1 MAFWSF
7 ASMAAALSGSNDL
20 ITCPVAGLIV
30 AIAMVGLPN
39 ATWPKCLGRSEG
51 FVTENPNWSYQH
63 TKSPPSLYSP
73 SIDIHD
79 SLNLIVDTLLLKVV
93 QGSYLFTVY
102 FAYLPLSAIGITIPK
117 PRQLASHRS
126 PSSRATVPA
135 RPNHRHIDRN

>member
-1 MAFWSF
+1 
-7 ASMAAALSGSNDL
+7 MAAALSGSNDL

-39 ATWPKCLGRSEG
+39 PTWPRCLGRSEG

-93 QGSYLFTVY
+93 QGSYLFTVDL
-102 FAYLPLSAIGITIPK
+102 AYLP
-117 PRQLASHRS
+117 
-126 PSSRATVPA
+126 SRLPG
-135 RPNHRHIDRN
+135 